1 MLQSSIK
8 IRRYNRQQMDL
19 HNRNNFTEVDLAQT
33 VLKTAKRNGL
43 ESYLLSQT
51 LIVGV
56 SGGPDS
62 LALLRILCVLR
73 GPDASRTLHVAHLDH
88 ALRGT
93 ASEEDAGFVAQ
104 VSDDWRLPCTVR
116 RFDVEQYAREQRLSI
131 EEAARNARY
140 TFLANIARQQGGAVA
155 VAHTADD
162 QVETVLMHILRGS
175 GISGLRGMRMLADV
189 PVALEG
195 GTLSKSVDGL
205 PAQQAPVT
213 LFRPLLSLWRSEIE
227 AYCSQEGLEPRLD
240 ATNTDPRYKRNR
252 IRHELLPLLARDY
265 DPTVK
270 AHLHNLAELAAG
282 EDDLIKSLVEQ
293 AAERLA
299 HVETE
304 GTLRFEQSEV
314 ADLSEALRLRLV
326 RWALRRVAGTL
337 EGFTHRHI
345 EQTASILSGHVDSR
359 RSAQLPH
366 GLIVERAADGWAA
379 ISRIQ
384 PVGGI
389 QAVDTL
395 SWPVMDPG
403 EELTLIPGITLQL
416 EAGWKLECSIV
427 SAESEKRKPSDML
440 MLCDADEI
448 EKLGIGL
455 VLRTRRPGD
464 FIRPLGMKGRKSL
477 QDSFIDA
484 KIPRRVRDHIPIVLC
499 SARGGEALWV
509 PGPGGR
515 RSTHATVGPQTR
527 RVLRLEFTRM
537 GEA

>member
-1 MLQSSIK
+1 
-8 IRRYNRQQMDL
+8 MDL
-19 HNRNNFTEVDLAQT
+19 HNKHNFTELDLPQT
-33 VLKTAKRNGL
+33 ALQAAKRNGL
-43 ESYLLSQT
+43 ESYLLSQP

-62 LALLRILCVLR
+62 LALLRILCLLR

-93 ASEEDAGFVAQ
+93 ASEEDADFVAQ
-104 VSDDWRLPCTVR
+104 VSDEWSLLCTVR

-140 TFLANIARQQGGAVA
+140 AFLADMARQQGGAVA

-189 PVALEG
+189 PVALEEG
-195 GTLSKSVDGL
+195 ALSKSVGEL
-205 PAQQAPVT
+205 PTQQARVA
-213 LFRPLLSLWRSEIE
+213 LFRPLLSLWRWEIE
-227 AYCSQEGLEPRLD
+227 AYCTQEGLSPRLD
-240 ATNTDPRYKRNR
+240 ATNADPQYKRNR
-252 IRHELLPLLARDY
+252 IRHELLPLLERDY
-265 DPTVK
+265 DPAVK
-270 AHLHNLAELAAG
+270 THLYNLAELATG
-282 EDDLIKSLVEQ
+282 EDDLIGGLVEQ
-293 AAERLA
+293 EAERLA

-304 GTLRFEQSEV
+304 GTVRFEQSAV
-314 ADLSEALRLRLV
+314 ADLPEALRLRLV

-345 EQTASILSGHVDSR
+345 EQTASMVSGQADSP

-379 ISRIQ
+379 IGRVH
-384 PVGGI
+384 PLEGI

-395 SWPVMDPG
+395 RWPVMDTSQ
-403 EELTLIPGITLQL
+403 ELTLIPGITLQL

-427 SAESEKRKPSDML
+427 SAEGEKRKPGDTFML
-440 MLCDADEI
+440 FDADEM
-448 EKLGIGL
+448 EKLGSDL
-455 VLRTRRPGD
+455 VLRTRRSGD
-464 FIRPLGMKGRKSL
+464 FMRPLGMEGRKSL
-477 QDSFIDA
+477 QDLFIDA

-515 RSTHATVGPQTR
+515 RSALAPIGPQTR
-527 RVLRLEFTRM
+527 RVLRLEFTRT